1 MKEMVRIG
9 TLVAQVVATAGGE
22 RATLEE
28 GTSDRGQLGV
38 ITTTAITVRKQNE
51 LNLSAGRSLVT
62 RDIASLGAG
71 EWSGDKRGHS
81 RPKPRTSQGGKR
93 SGRTD

>member
-28 GTSDRGQLGV
+28 GRV
-38 ITTTAITVRKQNE
+38 IAGTTVTATTAITVRKQNE

-71 EWSGDKRGHS
+71 VLSGDKRGHS
-81 RPKPRTSQGGKR
+81 RPKSSDLTGRKR
-93 SGRTD
+93 PGRTD